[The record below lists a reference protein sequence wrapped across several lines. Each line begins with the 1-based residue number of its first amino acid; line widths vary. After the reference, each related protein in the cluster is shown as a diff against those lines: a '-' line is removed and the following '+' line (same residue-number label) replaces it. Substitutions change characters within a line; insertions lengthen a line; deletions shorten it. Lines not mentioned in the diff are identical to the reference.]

1 MPERVVVLGEDLYY
15 SKWMKAN
22 HLKERELFASFD
34 RYKDTWVCEQLE
46 ALGVDT
52 DDFRDDLFRSLD
64 DFMEFWGTEDLCDCV
79 GSVYARR
86 YKDFTDEDEKF
97 YQQLVEK
104 ADEPEAKS
112 QIKILKPQS
121 PEARNVKIR
130 CENEWK
136 EIAKKRKQE

>member
-1 MPERVVVLGEDLYY
+1 MPERVVVIGEDLYY

-34 RYKDTWVCEQLE
+34 RYKDTWVFEQCE

-97 YQQLVEK
+97 FQELVD
-104 ADEPEAKS
+104 AVPENKS
-112 QIKILKPQS
+112 QIKKYMITGIKF
-121 PEARNVKIR
+121 
-130 CENEWK
+130 
-136 EIAKKRKQE
+136 

>member
-1 MPERVVVLGEDLYY
+1 MPERVVVLGFDLYY
-15 SKWMKAN
+15 C
-22 HLKERELFASFD
+22 LPDEEQEQFGLFD
-34 RYKDTWVCEQLE
+34 RYKDTWIFEQCE

-64 DFMEFWGTEDLCDCV
+64 DYMEFWGHEDLDCCV
-79 GSVYARR
+79 GAVYARR

-97 YQQLVEK
+97 YQQLVEN

-130 CENEWK
+130 CKSDWQ
-136 EIAKKRKQE
+136 EIKKRGAK

>member
-22 HLKERELFASFD
+22 HLKERELFASFA
-34 RYKDTWVCEQLE
+34 RYKDSWVFEQCE
-46 ALGVDT
+46 ALGVDP

-64 DFMEFWGTEDLCDCV
+64 DFMGFWGTEDLCDCV

-104 ADEPEAKS
+104 ADKPEAKS

-130 CENEWK
+130 CQRDWK
-136 EIAKKRKQE
+136 EIAKRMS

>member
-1 MPERVVVLGEDLYY
+1 M
-15 SKWMKAN
+15 
-22 HLKERELFASFD
+22 F
-34 RYKDTWVCEQLE
+34 EQCE

-64 DFMEFWGTEDLCDCV
+64 DFMGFWGTEDLCDCV

-104 ADEPEAKS
+104 ADKPEAKS

-130 CENEWK
+130 CQRDWK
-136 EIAKKRKQE
+136 EIAKRMS